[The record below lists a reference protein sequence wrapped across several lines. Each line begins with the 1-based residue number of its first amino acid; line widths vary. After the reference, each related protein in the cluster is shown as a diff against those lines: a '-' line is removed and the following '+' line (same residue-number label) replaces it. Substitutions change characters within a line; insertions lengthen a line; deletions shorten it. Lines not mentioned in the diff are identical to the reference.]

1 MAPCRLAGFDRS
13 SKGWPVLALQARPPG
28 IGRSSLQEMVAGET
42 SDARDPLQTALT
54 HGLAFWAVVAPLW
67 ILVSS
72 ALRGRF
78 ALDFRHAFLPAA
90 HAVLHGASPYSA
102 VGSRALAEG
111 TAFLYPPL
119 TAYLLAP
126 FTLMPPVAAEII
138 VVALIAATVP
148 ATLLL
153 LGVRDWRCHATAFLW
168 WPTIIA
174 VQTGNMTLPMLL
186 GLAVVWRYRDQRVV
200 AALVAGLVVS
210 LKLFF
215 WPVLFWLVATRR
227 YRSAALAAA
236 WSVLLVVVPW
246 AGIGFAGFSGYPR
259 LLSNVSTHE
268 GPHSYSVAALLQA
281 MLPSWVAATAVETL
295 IGVVL
300 LAGVLIAGRRGRDK
314 DAFALSIVAV
324 LVLSP
329 LLEMHYL
336 AALIV
341 VVALYRQRFGPVWA
355 VPLLIWGAHA
365 TVAGSTIQVVH
376 VLAVVAA
383 VSALTVGDWLPRL
396 PLIERWGKVSRAGG
410 VAGSASP

>member
-1 MAPCRLAGFDRS
+1 MAAPHGS
-13 SKGWPVLALQARPPG
+13 
-28 IGRSSLQEMVAGET
+28 ET
-42 SDARDPLQTALT
+42 RDPLQKALT

-72 ALRGRF
+72 GLRGRF

-90 HAVLHGASPYSA
+90 HAVVHGASPYSA
-102 VGSRALAEG
+102 VGSRALAQG

-119 TAYLLAP
+119 AAYLLTP
-126 FTLMPPVAAEII
+126 FTLLPAVVGEITA
-138 VVALIAATVP
+138 VTLIAATVP
-148 ATLLL
+148 AILLL
-153 LGVRDWRCHATAFLW
+153 LGVRDWRCHAMAFLW

-174 VQTGNMTLPMLL
+174 IQTGNLTLPMLL
-186 GLAVVWRYRDQRVV
+186 GLAVVWRYRDRRVIG
-200 AALVAGLVVS
+200 ALVAGLVVA

-236 WSVLLVVVPW
+236 SGVLLVIVPW
-246 AGIGFAGFSGYPR
+246 AGIGFAGLSEYPH
-259 LLSNVSTHE
+259 LLSNVSAHE
-268 GPHSYSVAALLQA
+268 GPHSYSVAALLHA
-281 MLPSWVAATAVETL
+281 MLPSWTAATAVETV
-295 IGVVL
+295 IGAAL
-300 LAGVLIAGRRGRDK
+300 LAGVLVVGRRGRDK

-324 LVLSP
+324 LGLSP

-336 AALIV
+336 AALLV
-341 VVALYRQRFGPVWA
+341 VVALYRRRFGPVWG
-355 VPLLIWGAHA
+355 VPLLMWGAHA

-376 VLAVVAA
+376 VLAVMAA
-383 VSALTVGDWLPRL
+383 ISALTIGDWRPGW